1 MGALKHFFIGFLKEP
16 IKKNIVISK
25 WVWLLL
31 LDFNHHHMY
40 MGRGCFEIETQVF
53 RVVLSGNHLLII
65 KYNKM
70 KHSHTISVQEK
81 KFQMTSLGP

>member
-1 MGALKHFFIGFLKEP
+1 MGALKHFFIGFPKEP

-40 MGRGCFEIETQVF
+40 TGRGCFEIETQVF
-53 RVVLSGNHLLII
+53 RVVLSGNHLLISSNTRNETQSH
-65 KYNKM
+65 NKCARE
-70 KHSHTISVQEK
+70 KISND
-81 KFQMTSLGP
+81 